1 MYNSARRRDGQDAAS
16 SLCCHSKFRFVYSL
30 LPSSRPISVGPDGCP
45 GLLIQI
51 QPKRVKGPGFFAL
64 ITRHNNE
71 EAFLLFID
79 DMETKRIYFLITTT
93 NERLYIDLL

>member
-1 MYNSARRRDGQDAAS
+1 MYNSARRRGGQDAAS
-16 SLCCHSKFRFVYSL
+16 SLCCHSKFRFVYSIL
-30 LPSSRPISVGPDGCP
+30 ASSRQYQSGQTAAR

-51 QPKRVKGPGFFAL
+51 QPKGPGFFAL

-79 DMETKRIYFLITTT
+79 DMETKRICFLITTT